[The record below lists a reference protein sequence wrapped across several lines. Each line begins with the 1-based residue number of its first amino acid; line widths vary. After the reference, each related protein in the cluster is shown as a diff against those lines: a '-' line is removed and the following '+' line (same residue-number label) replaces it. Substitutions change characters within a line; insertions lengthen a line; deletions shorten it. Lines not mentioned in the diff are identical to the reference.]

1 MSFNI
6 CYKPCYITD
15 VITVV
20 KFATSPNMNWQAV
33 AAVGCQF
40 EPYSVQGS
48 DAMLWALVWT
58 KLGQTPGGN
67 WKHHMQLDMDGI
79 SCVICSPAEVAS
91 IYLFPKQ
98 IFL

>member
-40 EPYSVQGS
+40 EPYRVQGS
-48 DAMLWALVWT
+48 NAML
-58 KLGQTPGGN
+58 
-67 WKHHMQLDMDGI
+67 
-79 SCVICSPAEVAS
+79 
-91 IYLFPKQ
+91 
-98 IFL
+98 